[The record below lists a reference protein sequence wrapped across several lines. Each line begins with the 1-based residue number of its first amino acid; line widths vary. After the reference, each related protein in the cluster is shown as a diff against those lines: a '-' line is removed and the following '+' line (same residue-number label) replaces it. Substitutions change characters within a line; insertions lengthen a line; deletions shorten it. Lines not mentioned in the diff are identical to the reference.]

1 METDIKINLYME
13 VARHMHKVTPALCMA
28 NYTVLVP
35 DYFESLNLY
44 S

>member
-1 METDIKINLYME
+1 
-13 VARHMHKVTPALCMA
+13 V
-28 NYTVLVP
+28 NYTVVVL

>member
-1 METDIKINLYME
+1 MEPDIKINLYME
-13 VARHMHKVTPALCMA
+13 VARHIHNVTPALCVV
-28 NYTVLVP
+28 NYTVVVL